1 MKIREE
7 TVHGVPFLR
16 CDGFGPGV
24 AHGFSTRLGGVSEGV
39 YASMNLG
46 FHRGDDPDRVRE
58 NFDRFCGAVEVARE
72 GLVCSAQVH
81 GDEVR
86 VCTRADRGRGI
97 DCPAEY
103 EADALVTDVPGLV
116 LAVFTADCLPI
127 LLHDPVRQVVAAV
140 HAGWRGTALGVVER
154 TVERMSVLYG
164 SHPEDL
170 LAAIGPGIGP
180 CCFVT
185 HEDVPNAMTE
195 ALGAAALGFIE
206 SAEGGKF
213 RVDLRGL
220 NTMRLERAGL
230 LPGKIAAAPQCT
242 CCESGRFWSHRA
254 TGGERGSMAALISLR

>member
-7 TVHGVPFLR
+7 TVHGVRFLR

-46 FHRGDDPDRVRE
+46 FYRGDNPDRVRE

-116 LAVFTADCLPI
+116 QEFPSRREEVAEGE
-127 LLHDPVRQVVAAV
+127 LLHGLRVRMGVHCAADDASAVAELQLGEAARFYPSDTALCAWASQV
-140 HAGWRGTALGVVER
+140 GTGTATVVYE
-154 TVERMSVLYG
+154 
-164 SHPEDL
+164 
-170 LAAIGPGIGP
+170 
-180 CCFVT
+180 
-185 HEDVPNAMTE
+185 
-195 ALGAAALGFIE
+195 
-206 SAEGGKF
+206 
-213 RVDLRGL
+213 
-220 NTMRLERAGL
+220 
-230 LPGKIAAAPQCT
+230 
-242 CCESGRFWSHRA
+242 
-254 TGGERGSMAALISLR
+254 